1 MFIYFSYLGH
11 FSVIL
16 HNRIQNS
23 AQVFMHQLSSFL
35 WYRSVFKMMMMSSV
49 LTAVQIA
56 HHEFVL
62 QTALS
67 HKNEPTCWKLVW
79 ASLQLI
85 AQNSVLFWYINEKCF
100 VNRGPGSVVY
110 LSSICEETI
119 CINNC
124 GCKGD
129 LNGMWYLLSN
139 FVYKEKFH
147 LLKSKSKKKD
157 LFFHVLYQSDQHVL
171 CRLLMDFS
179 LHLNVA

>member
-1 MFIYFSYLGH
+1 M
-11 FSVIL
+11 
-16 HNRIQNS
+16 
-23 AQVFMHQLSSFL
+23 
-35 WYRSVFKMMMMSSV
+35 
-49 LTAVQIA
+49 
-56 HHEFVL
+56 
-62 QTALS
+62 
-67 HKNEPTCWKLVW
+67 
-79 ASLQLI
+79 
-85 AQNSVLFWYINEKCF
+85 
-100 VNRGPGSVVY
+100 NRGPGSVVY

-124 GCKGD
+124 GFKGD

-179 LHLNVA
+179 LYLNVA